1 MIQKS
6 AEKDVVC
13 PVGGDLLVRFKQD
26 SGTSTVASGTSAGS
40 SRGTGSA
47 RVSDFQK
54 KEKDV
59 SVSFERFFVFEM
71 RIHVRVS
78 AGKQNIGGFENFG

>member
-1 MIQKS
+1 MIKKS

-59 SVSFERFFVFEM
+59 SVRFERFFVFEM